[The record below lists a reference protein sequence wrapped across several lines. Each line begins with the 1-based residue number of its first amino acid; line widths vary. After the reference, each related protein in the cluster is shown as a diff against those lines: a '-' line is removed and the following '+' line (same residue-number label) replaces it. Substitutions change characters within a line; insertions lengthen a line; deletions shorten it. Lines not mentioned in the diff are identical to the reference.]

1 MRLIQ
6 IPFSHN
12 CIKVRRA
19 LELKGLAF
27 ETVDIAPMEREPVAA
42 VSGQRLVPVLEDR
55 GRAIADST
63 AILRHL
69 EAAYPE
75 RPLEPRDPAQRAECW
90 LLEDWADQAFMAAS
104 RRLAYWMTVHTPG
117 AIENLF
123 FPRARGLRR
132 RLLGQL
138 ARRVVRRRFRLSA
151 ERERRDEREVPVLAA
166 LAVERLG
173 ERPFL
178 VGERLSVADVA
189 LAAMT
194 LPLWRATPA
203 VRDDAAVQRLLT
215 WGTTV
220 MDPAVVSRYRPSA

>member
-27 ETVDIAPMEREPVAA
+27 ETLDIAPMKREAVAA
-42 VSGQRLVPVLEDR
+42 ASGQRLVPVLEDR
-55 GRAIADST
+55 GRAIHDST
-63 AILRHL
+63 AILRYL
-69 EAAYPE
+69 EATYPE
-75 RPLEPRDPAQRAECW
+75 RPLVPQDPAQRAECW

-104 RRLAYWMTVHTPG
+104 RRLAYWTTVHTPG
-117 AIENLF
+117 AIEQLF
-123 FPRARGLRR
+123 FPRARGPRR
-132 RLLGQL
+132 WLLGRA

-151 ERERRDEREVPVLAA
+151 ERERRDEREVPLLAA
-166 LAVERLG
+166 LATERLG
-173 ERPFL
+173 QRPFL
-178 VGERLSVADVA
+178 VGERLSVADVT

-203 VRDDAAVQRLLT
+203 VRDDAAVRTLLA
-215 WGTTV
+215 WGETV
-220 MDPAVVSRYRPSA
+220 MDPAVVGRYRPSA